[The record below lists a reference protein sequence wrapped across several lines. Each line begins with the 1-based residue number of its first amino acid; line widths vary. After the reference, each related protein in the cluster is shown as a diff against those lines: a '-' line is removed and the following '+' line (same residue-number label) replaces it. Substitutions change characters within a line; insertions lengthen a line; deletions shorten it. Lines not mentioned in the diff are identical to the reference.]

1 MDEKEVRI
9 YFGGDLTN
17 LYEIGWLS
25 SDLSQLV
32 EFSELLEDGKLERTE
47 KFFGEKARPFN
58 RYTKIVDKPYKRPEI
73 VDVRKGSVE
82 LVIAGCSL
90 AAAVIMPL
98 VQIAVQRH
106 FAQKDEVV
114 SFEISPQDPNLR
126 SIMDAYASGQ
136 FGRGSEALSALMAVL
151 QRRNY
156 NVTILEQN
164 IYRIEHVVEKYSQR
178 MVKTIEK
185 NRLDS

>member
-1 MDEKEVRI
+1 MEEIKI

-17 LYEIGWLS
+17 LYDIGWLS

-32 EFSELLEDGKLERTE
+32 DFADLLESGERERTE
-47 KFFGEKARPFN
+47 KFFGEKSRPFN
-58 RYTKIVDKPYKRPEI
+58 RYTKIVSKSLKRPEV

-106 FAQKDEVV
+106 FTKIDEDI
-114 SFEISPQDPNLR
+114 SFQICPQDASLQR
-126 SIMDAYASGQ
+126 IMNAYANGD
-136 FGRGSEALSALMAVL
+136 FGHGTQGLTTLMSIL
-151 QRRNY
+151 QQRNY
-156 NVTILEQN
+156 NVTLLAQN
-164 IYRIEHVVEKYSQR
+164 VYLIEHVIEKYAQR
-178 MVKTIEK
+178 MIKTIKK
-185 NRLDS
+185 NRPNS